1 MAVGSSGFIHL
12 GVMVVEKTANEQ
24 LYLSKGEK
32 RTVFKKISA
41 PKGLVLETKLTEKI
55 FFSAIFRLP
64 DVKRAQKI
72 VLTFSN
78 QFTINPLTAVV
89 AILRHKSEGGG
100 TFRFSVISPLILIV
114 GR

>member
-1 MAVGSSGFIHL
+1 M
-12 GVMVVEKTANEQ
+12 K
-24 LYLSKGEK
+24 K

-100 TFRFSVISPLILIV
+100 YFPFFGHISVNIDRIDLKPGPFERKLNSTQNDGVLA
-114 GR
+114 RR